1 VELVSKRG
9 RFFNLL
15 KRKYVWLFFLA
26 PTVAALISIVIF
38 PLVFSLSLS
47 FHDWN
52 IIRAKGWSWAGIGN
66 YRTILF
72 QDPYFRSAFKVT
84 LLYLAGTVPLQFG
97 LGLVVALILNQITK
111 KIIGFLRTALII
123 PTTMTPVVVGMIWRL
138 MYNPDLGMLN
148 YFLTLFG
155 FSPVNWTGLPE
166 TALPSVMMA
175 DVWEWTPFMALIL
188 LAGLQA
194 LPREPFEAGLVD
206 GASSWQT
213 FRYITLPLLSPAMLV
228 ALLIRVMDSF
238 KTFDLIFVLTQGGPG
253 MSTEVLNY
261 YTYRYGF
268 KFFHLGYASALSW
281 LLLVIV
287 TIISMILIRILQ
299 SRGIYA
305 EGA

>member
-1 VELVSKRG
+1 MRLG
-9 RFFNLL
+9 RKVALFFYLL
-15 KRKYVWLFFLA
+15 KRKYMWLFFLA
-26 PTVAALISIVIF
+26 PTVAVLISIVIF

-52 IIRAKGWSWAGIGN
+52 IIRARGWSWAGIGN

-72 QDPYFRSAFKVT
+72 QDSYFRSAFKVT

-97 LGLVVALILNQITK
+97 LGLVVALLLHQITK

-123 PTTMTPVVVGMIWRL
+123 PTTMTPIVVGIIWRL

-148 YFLTLFG
+148 YLLTLFG
-155 FSPVNWTGLPE
+155 FSPINWTGMPG

-175 DVWEWTPFMALIL
+175 DIWEWTPLMALIL
-188 LAGLQA
+188 LAGLQS
-194 LPREPFEAGLVD
+194 LPQEPFEASLVD

-281 LLLVIV
+281 LLLVLV

-299 SRGIYA
+299 SRGIYG

>member
-1 VELVSKRG
+1 MKWGERVGL
-9 RFFNLL
+9 FFYLL
-15 KRKYVWLFFLA
+15 KRKYMWLFFLI
-26 PTVAALISIVIF
+26 PTVAVLISIVIF

-97 LGLVVALILNQITK
+97 LGLVVALILHRITK

-148 YFLTLFG
+148 YFLTRFG
-155 FSPVNWTGLPE
+155 FSPVNWTGTPG

-175 DVWEWTPFMALIL
+175 DIWEWTPFIALIL

-194 LPREPFEAGLVD
+194 LPQESFEAALVD

-213 FRYITLPLLSPAMLV
+213 FRYVTLPLLSPTMLV
-228 ALLIRVMDSF
+228 ALLIRLMDSF

-253 MSTEVLNY
+253 MSTEILNY

-281 LLLVIV
+281 LLLVVV
-287 TIISMILIRILQ
+287 TIISIILVRILH

>member
-1 VELVSKRG
+1 MKVRKKAGL
-9 RFFNLL
+9 FFYLL
-15 KRKYVWLFFLA
+15 KRKYMWLFFLT
-26 PTVAALISIVIF
+26 PTVAVLISIVIF

-97 LGLVVALILNQITK
+97 LGLVVALVLHRITE

-148 YFLTLFG
+148 YFLTRFG
-155 FSPVNWTGLPE
+155 FSPVNWTGTPG

-175 DVWEWTPFMALIL
+175 DIWEWTPFIALIL

-194 LPREPFEAGLVD
+194 LPQEPFEAGLVD

-228 ALLIRVMDSF
+228 ALLIRLMDSF

-253 MSTEVLNY
+253 MSTEILNY

-281 LLLVIV
+281 LLLVVV
-287 TIISMILIRILQ
+287 TIISIILVRIVH
-299 SRGIYA
+299 SKGIYA

>member
-1 VELVSKRG
+1 VRLG
-9 RFFNLL
+9 RKVALFFYLL
-15 KRKYVWLFFLA
+15 KRKYMWLFFLA
-26 PTVAALISIVIF
+26 PTVAVLISIVIF

-72 QDPYFRSAFKVT
+72 QDSYFRSAFKVT

-97 LGLVVALILNQITK
+97 LGLVVALLLHQITK

-123 PTTMTPVVVGMIWRL
+123 PTTMTPIVVGIIWRL

-148 YFLTLFG
+148 YLLTLFG
-155 FSPVNWTGLPE
+155 FSPINWTGMPG

-175 DVWEWTPFMALIL
+175 DIWEWTPFMALIL

-194 LPREPFEAGLVD
+194 LPQEPFEAGLVD

-281 LLLVIV
+281 LLLVVV

-299 SRGIYA
+299 SRGIYG